1 MRTILTT
8 LRAIGREVVVL
19 GEQVAIMPFG
29 GRVIALSPDSEANV
43 LWTNPALDSPDSAR
57 SFLESDDWL
66 NSGGDRTWISPE
78 IDTNVGDAARF
89 AETYQVPK
97 VMDPAAYQVTSSMR
111 DSVTVETDVELR
123 FNRSGRV
130 VPLHLVKCVTVVKP
144 PVDVPESVSAAGYT
158 LDVTLTAELPLPP
171 EVRPG
176 IWNLLQ
182 VPGSGTI
189 TIPVRGAA
197 QTAAFIGSPVFRIE
211 GATIECDVDNK
222 ASFKFGIHADSSLG
236 AMHYLRGD
244 GEQAVLVSRMFEVKE
259 AGTYAD
265 VPCNDLEAHGYMQQ
279 IYVDDGNFGGFGELE
294 HHSPAIGE
302 QNGEDAVR
310 DRSQVWAF
318 SGPAEAIS
326 TLRDNLLT
334 RK

>member
-1 MRTILTT
+1 
-8 LRAIGREVVVL
+8 
-19 GEQVAIMPFG
+19 MPFG
-29 GRVIALSPDSEANV
+29 GRVIALSPDSETNA

-78 IDTNVGDAARF
+78 IDTNVGDPSRF
-89 AETYQVPK
+89 AETYQVPRA
-97 VMDPAAYQVTSSMR
+97 MDPAAYQVTSR
-111 DSVTVETDVELR
+111 RPDSVTVETDMELR

-144 PVDVPESVSAAGYT
+144 PVDVPEGVSAAGYT
-158 LDVTLTAELPLPP
+158 LEVTLTAKRPLPP

-182 VPGSGTI
+182 VPGGGTI

-197 QTAAFIGSPVFRIE
+197 QTAAFIGKPIFRAE
-211 GATIECDVDNK
+211 GGLVECEVNTD
-222 ASFKFGIHADSSLG
+222 AGFKFGIHADNSLG

-244 GEQAVLVSRMFEVKE
+244 GEHAVLISRLFEVKE

-265 VPCNDLEAHGYMQQ
+265 VPCNDPEAHGYIHQ

-302 QNGEDAVR
+302 QNGESAVR

-318 SGPAEAIS
+318 SGSAEAIAP
-326 TLRDNLLT
+326 LRNDLLT
-334 RK
+334 RTHSDIRTML